1 MKKSISLLVL
11 AGILIAPSFA
21 RALEDPMVSSY
32 PNKINANAYTF
43 TIFTVQGAT
52 VTVIGGPGDI
62 APVTDGAEGDVLD
75 GTVKVTVGLVQEANN
90 VFSISAGKGSDFSNS
105 ITVNIQETAA
115 GSAGQGDTTAPAAP
129 KLDPVESPYSGTS
142 IQISG
147 STEADANITARDPF
161 GKTLGSTKANS
172 NGIFHVDV
180 FLTPGKTN
188 RINIYAE
195 DAAGN
200 EGPAAQAVIQVLSG
214 GANQAPSELPAP
226 VPFTDVKGHW
236 AEVYIEQLYRA
247 EIVSGKTATTFDP
260 NGLITRAELTKVAM
274 KAFIKAELP
283 VIIENPFSD
292 VSAGDWYAPFVEQAR
307 IQGILA
313 GYSDGTF
320 KPNNSI
326 TRAEALK
333 ILLLAS
339 GLDYAGTSSYFSDV
353 PQDAWFGP
361 YVSYAKNSG
370 IVGGY
375 EDGTFKPE
383 NPVTRAEVTK
393 MVSKILELK

>member
-1 MKKSISLLVL
+1 M
-11 AGILIAPSFA
+11 PSFA
-21 RALEDPMVSSY
+21 MALEDPVVSSY
-32 PNKINANAYTF
+32 TNKINANTYTF
-43 TIFTVQGAT
+43 TISTVPGAGIT
-52 VTVIGGPGDI
+52 VVGGPADI
-62 APVTDGAEGDVLD
+62 APVTDGEDGDVLD
-75 GTVKVTVGLVQEANN
+75 GIVKVTVGLEQEAMNT
-90 VFSISAGKGSDFSNS
+90 FSIIARKGADTSNS
-105 ITVNIQETAA
+105 ITVSIQETNYGSTA
-115 GSAGQGDTTAPAAP
+115 GKGDITPPSAP
-129 KLDPVESPYSGTS
+129 KLDSLISPYSGTS
-142 IQISG
+142 IEISG

-172 NGIFHVDV
+172 NGIFKMDV

-188 RINIYAE
+188 RINVYAE

-200 EGPAAQAVIQVLSG
+200 ESAATQAVIQVLAVVADESQSG
-214 GANQAPSELPAP
+214 A
-226 VPFTDVKGHW
+226 VTTTIPFTDAKGHW
-236 AEVYIEQLYRA
+236 AEIYIDQLYKA
-247 EIVSGKTATTFDP
+247 GIVSGKTTTTFDP

-333 ILLLAS
+333 ILILAS
-339 GLDYAGTSSYFSDV
+339 GLDYAGTASYFSDV
-353 PQDAWFGP
+353 PQEVWFTP
-361 YVSYAKNSG
+361 YVSYAKNNG

-383 NPVTRAEVTK
+383 NSVTRAEVTK
-393 MVSKILELK
+393 MVSKILELKGL